1 MICLNSQVLPRRNI
15 ITEPSLS
22 ALLATITQECR
33 RGISSQALSELDKR
47 DQMEREALERDL
59 HSTDDASI
67 SLPGRQSGDKEW
79 RKSRLELG
87 SDSLSSSSCPV
98 RKCIDE
104 HVTRIY
110 NAFCPVLSQFV
121 KEENPKIKAIK
132 ALEFFKKILMDL
144 KNTPFKTRKAS
155 INSASNTVQAIVHQL
170 LPSFAELLNA
180 LSLKSKADPDGRV
193 DICLAGDPVKTSLG
207 LPVVLDALDDM
218 IQNLRKIDNF
228 VEDSLSLPLLKLNRI
243 HSGFVR
249 ASGEELPVGIVSF
262 FSLAFVFHLF
272 TNFRICCMCTSNE
285 SLCDSPIFTNFRP
298 HQHLMELAILNGK
311 NLRVQKVLH
320 NK

>member
-1 MICLNSQVLPRRNI
+1 MRMSCLNSQVLPQRNI
-15 ITEPSLS
+15 ITEPALS
-22 ALLATITQECR
+22 ALLATMTQECR
-33 RGISSQALSELDKR
+33 RGISSQVLSELDKR

-98 RKCIDE
+98 RKCVDE

-132 ALEFFKKILMDL
+132 ALEFLQKILMDL
-144 KNTPFKTRKAS
+144 KNTPFKMRKAS
-155 INSASNTVQAIVHQL
+155 IDSASNTIQAIVHQL

-180 LSLKSKADPDGRV
+180 LSLKSKAEPDAKV
-193 DICLAGDPVKTSLG
+193 DICLAGDPVITSLG
-207 LPVVLDALDDM
+207 LLVVLDALDDM
-218 IQNLRKIDNF
+218 IQNLKKIDNF

-243 HSGFVR
+243 HSGFVH
-249 ASGEELPVGIVSF
+249 ASGEELPVGIVSSF
-262 FSLAFVFHLF
+262 FPCFCVSSVH
-272 TNFRICCMCTSNE
+272 
-285 SLCDSPIFTNFRP
+285 
-298 HQHLMELAILNGK
+298 
-311 NLRVQKVLH
+311 
-320 NK
+320 